1 MANGLNRHRCAF
13 QRNATNAYCQKIEVP
28 LFEIQAHAANTDNQ
42 SRIAALDF
50 LDDDATSKVPLL
62 FRFYLGMPV
71 MITKRLKELDILRVV
86 SNGTLGSII
95 GFVHHDG
102 SSSTTNDA
110 YFDISQD
117 GDITVKRFKKLPML
131 LLIKVRN
138 CEKILVEGYP
148 PGVIGLP
155 AIHDSVQISLPW
167 KPFDSPWSPTLDQFG
182 IIGCLGMTPEKLQG
196 VTLFNKLYIGELDR
210 PLFSPACFYVAL
222 SRVLRMLNLVLSHK
236 LTMEYVNKF
245 RPPLFILLK
254 MKEILGELDF
264 PPYGSTE
271 DRMEAQR

>member
-1 MANGLNRHRCAF
+1 
-13 QRNATNAYCQKIEVP
+13 
-28 LFEIQAHAANTDNQ
+28 
-42 SRIAALDF
+42 
-50 LDDDATSKVPLL
+50 
-62 FRFYLGMPV
+62 
-71 MITKRLKELDILRVV
+71 
-86 SNGTLGSII
+86 
-95 GFVHHDG
+95 
-102 SSSTTNDA
+102 
-110 YFDISQD
+110 
-117 GDITVKRFKKLPML
+117 
-131 LLIKVRN
+131 
-138 CEKILVEGYP
+138 
-148 PGVIGLP
+148 
-155 AIHDSVQISLPW
+155 
-167 KPFDSPWSPTLDQFG
+167 
-182 IIGCLGMTPEKLQG
+182 MTPEKLQG